1 MIVEY
6 WAAWHYLQLFMLF
19 FSVCVTEGC
28 DGTGHV
34 TGKYPTHFTISGCPM
49 ASVNHNKLIKS
60 VSLNDNSNGV
70 KKQRGRKSSRSGFKK
85 RSRRSTGDSDGMSA
99 TRALYSDSKRQDEFE
114 FPAKPK
120 KRKLSA
126 AQIMPPPPSKL
137 STYAKMFQVRFS
149 LSIVWCF
156 VCIYF

>member
-1 MIVEY
+1 
-6 WAAWHYLQLFMLF
+6 MLF

-149 LSIVWCF
+149 LSIV
-156 VCIYF
+156 